1 MDYERKIELGSQ
13 LFINRRDDAETVR
26 AAVRQF
32 AESGLKVIR
41 LFLFWDYV
49 ERFEDVWDFSQFD
62 ACFEQAEES
71 GVQIVPTLMPVS
83 PPGYMC
89 ISSGVQD
96 IGDLNDPVFWT
107 KAMEYVRRTVQR
119 YHASPALHSWILWNE
134 PTRHIRKTEHSI
146 RALREYL
153 RKYYGNDIG
162 KVNKLYYNRYNDFDE
177 IEKNYR
183 TQVENLSFR
192 GYSESTDWTRFSC
205 YDLCEKL
212 SDIGAEIRKW
222 DDHPIHVNPHDVG
235 RNIIAGGQS
244 VWQEAKVVDF
254 IGCSCH
260 PSWHSTRFDK
270 NRIHQS
276 VSMFTD
282 LMGSATRHPDK
293 LFWVTELQG
302 GNNIFS
308 GIRPMSPTKEDISR
322 WIWLGLGCGA
332 EKIVFWCFNT
342 RNEGFEGA
350 EWGLLGFDGRPS
362 PRLEATSEICR
373 ILEREQSLLR
383 RVRPEKP
390 QVYILHAESS
400 WILSDVEGEGEDPE
414 NPRNRMLSSDAVA
427 GAYQLCQDMGLQVG
441 FVSEDMIL
449 DGELPEGVVLLAP
462 SVFACRDGVCEALEG
477 FVRRGGT
484 LIADQMFGIK
494 DEYGRIRYER
504 SETLERIFGVRQ
516 RDLGV
521 LNGPET
527 WQMDGLSCPAWFMR
541 MEGIETEAAVLGR
554 FADGAPAL
562 LRNPCGEGAALR
574 FQTTFFQRYGLRHEA
589 ECLECMRA
597 LLDGLCP
604 MPDCR
609 LDEPSASLTAKLL
622 SDGED
627 RVFMVFNTAENAC
640 EAVVTVPEGAQV
652 RWLTGMPASVKT
664 DNGKLFLGLE
674 AGASVVAHIFKRS
687 GENDDENDDHC
698 PFRL

>member
-1 MDYERKIELGSQ
+1 
-13 LFINRRDDAETVR
+13 
-26 AAVRQF
+26 
-32 AESGLKVIR
+32 
-41 LFLFWDYV
+41 
-49 ERFEDVWDFSQFD
+49 
-62 ACFEQAEES
+62 
-71 GVQIVPTLMPVS
+71 
-83 PPGYMC
+83 
-89 ISSGVQD
+89 
-96 IGDLNDPVFWT
+96 
-107 KAMEYVRRTVQR
+107 MEYVRRTVQR

-153 RKYYGNDIG
+153 REYYAGDIEAL
-162 KVNKLYYNRYNDFDE
+162 NKLYYNRYSDFDE
-177 IEKNYR
+177 VEKNYK

-192 GYSESTDWTRFSC
+192 GYAESTDWTRFTC
-205 YDLCEKL
+205 YDLCRKL
-212 SDIGAEIRKW
+212 SDIGEEIRAW

-270 NRIHQS
+270 ERIHQS

-308 GIRPMSPTKEDISR
+308 GIRPMSPTRDDIAR

-362 PRLEATSEICR
+362 PRLEATTEICR
-373 ILEREQSLLR
+373 ILEREQELLR
-383 RVRPEKP
+383 RVRPAAP
-390 QVYILHAESS
+390 QVYILHGESS
-400 WILSDVEGEGEDPE
+400 WILSDVEGEGEDPR
-414 NPRNRMLSSDAVA
+414 NPRNRMLASDAVA
-427 GAYQLCQDMGLQVG
+427 GAYQMCQDLGLQVG
-441 FVSEDMIL
+441 FVNEDMIL
-449 DGELPEGVVLLAP
+449 EGALPEGAVLLAP
-462 SVFACRDGVCEALEG
+462 SVFACRDGVCEALEA

-527 WQMDGLSCPAWFMR
+527 WQTEDLTCNAWFMR
-541 MEGIETEAAVLGR
+541 MEGEALGAAVLGQ
-554 FADGAPAL
+554 FSDGAPAL
-562 LRNPCGEGAALR
+562 LRERCGEGTAVR
-574 FQTTFFQRYGLRHEA
+574 IQTTFFQRYGLYHEP
-589 ECLECMRA
+589 ESLCCLKS
-597 LLDGLCP
+597 LLEGAYKLP
-604 MPDCR
+604 ACR
-609 LDEPSASLTAKLL
+609 LDAPSDTLTAKLL
-622 SDGED
+622 SDGD
-627 RVFMVFNTAENAC
+627 DHVFMLFNTADEVR
-640 EAVVTVPEGAQV
+640 EAAVTVPEGAEV
-652 RWLTGMPASVKT
+652 RWLTEAPGTGMY
-664 DNGKLFLGLE
+664 DGKMTVMLQP
-674 AGASVVAHIFKRS
+674 GATAVAHIRA
-687 GENDDENDDHC
+687 
-698 PFRL
+698 

>member
-1 MDYERKIELGSQ
+1 MRYERKIELGSQ
-13 LFINRRDDAETVR
+13 LFINRRDDPETVR

-49 ERFEDVWDFSQFD
+49 ERFEGEWDFSQFD
-62 ACFEQAEES
+62 ACFEQAEKS

-89 ISSGVQD
+89 ISTGVQD
-96 IGDLNDPVFWT
+96 IADLDDPVYWS

-153 RKYYGNDIG
+153 REYYAGDIEA
-162 KVNKLYYNRYNDFDE
+162 VNNLYYNRYSGFDE
-177 IEKNYR
+177 IEKNYK

-192 GYSESTDWTRFSC
+192 GYSESTDWTRFTC
-205 YDLCEKL
+205 HNLCEKL
-212 SDIGAEIRKW
+212 SDIGAEIRAW

-235 RNIIAGGQS
+235 RNIVAGGQS

-270 NRIHQS
+270 ARLHQS

-282 LMGSATRHPDK
+282 LMGSATRHPNK

-308 GIRPMSPTKEDISR
+308 GIRPMSPTKDDIAR

-362 PRLEATSEICR
+362 PRLEASTQICR
-373 ILEREQSLLR
+373 ILEREQELLA
-383 RVRPEKP
+383 RVRPTAP

-400 WILSDVEGEGEDPE
+400 WILSDVEGEGEDPQ
-414 NPRNRMLSSDAVA
+414 NPRNRMLASDAVA
-427 GAYQLCQDMGLQVG
+427 GAYQMCQDLGLQTA
-441 FVSEDMIL
+441 FVNEDMIL
-449 DGELPEGVVLLAP
+449 AGELPEGAVLLAP
-462 SVFACRDGVCEALEG
+462 SVFALRDGVCEALES

-504 SETLERIFGVRQ
+504 TGTLERTFGVRQ

-527 WQMDGLSCPAWFMR
+527 WETEEQKCASWFMR
-541 MEGIETEAAVLGR
+541 MEGEAAEAAVLGR
-554 FADGAPAL
+554 FSDGAPAL
-562 LRNPCGEGAALR
+562 LRSRCGEGTAFR
-574 FQTTFFQRYGLRHEA
+574 IQTTFFQRYGLYHE
-589 ECLECMRA
+589 EESLRCLEA
-597 LLDGLCP
+597 LLEGTYELP
-604 MPDCR
+604 ACR
-609 LDEPSASLTAKLL
+609 LDAPSATLTAKLL

-627 RVFMVFNTAENAC
+627 HVLMVFNTSESDQ
-640 EAVVTVPEGAQV
+640 EALITVPGEAQI
-652 RWLTGMPASVKT
+652 RWLTEAPETVLDGQKLTVKM
-664 DNGKLFLGLE
+664 K
-674 AGASVVAHIFKRS
+674 AGASAVAHIRA
-687 GENDDENDDHC
+687 
-698 PFRL
+698 